1 MVCRGCQ
8 RNLIADS
15 PKAVLKDGSII
26 GTKRHNNHMLLK
38 EKILIII
45 KVPSKVP
52 PPFTPK
58 ENFLKPH
65 NCCFFTKGLTLFG

>member
-1 MVCRGCQ
+1 MVCRSCQ

-45 KVPSKVP
+45 KVPPKVP
-52 PPFTPK
+52 LLSHPK
-58 ENFLKPH
+58 KIF
-65 NCCFFTKGLTLFG
+65 